1 MSPEFACDLCHYKTS
16 RGFAVLNRHKE
27 RKHSK
32 RSLQKPLKSDPES
45 DKTPVVIGLKRE
57 NDSRPDGAKQGNRVP
72 WVKLQKK
79 EVLANTKYYVCDQ
92 CGYKCTSR
100 DTLKGHKKSAICGH
114 RAAAFGHASEPISLK
129 HNENDVDDSNPHG
142 EIQCSKCKGNFSKE
156 YIEYHNKVC
165 GLGPERVK
173 ETTALLREETID
185 NSLKHKCG
193 SCSYVSYSEE
203 ELNNHNR
210 SAHEKI
216 LAYECNQCEFK
227 STLRFKL
234 NRHQWKTHGNDIASA
249 SFNLWAEQHRKKV
262 AQENPDK
269 PIHDVNRQL
278 RGHWKTLP
286 EAEMK
291 KFVEEAKMS
300 SQVLRNRSLK
310 EEPMDQ
316 EELSQKDHNE
326 MSDENDPEWKPE
338 EVATEGKERRRKLSN
353 DKDWQSKK
361 RAHGPKPSRR
371 NNEGKFVCDTVD
383 CGYRTKFLGNM
394 KTHCNR
400 LSHRSS
406 ALYPNDLSEHGN
418 YLTTAEILWT
428 KQNKKKVARENM
440 DKPIH
445 EVNRHHH
452 TNWMALPEAEMRKF
466 VEEAKMLQERRN
478 GFMKEKR
485 KEMESIAKVE
495 DKEKFPK
502 AARITAYS
510 EAAKT
515 IFSTSVKSAQNLA
528 RGKGTTTTSMSDC
541 EAGAVK
547 PVETKSKYK
556 KIAKED
562 VNMLNAMPKNELIKE
577 ERKEKDEHTKS
588 VGPLDQEDLEPD
600 QNPTLPKNMI
610 SSTTQTEIM
619 IIASRSTQTEL
630 KIFPQHDDIDISRK
644 SSKEIKAPK
653 DREKCDDCRE
663 VNDQNVRLI
672 LDLAA
677 AEERLEAER
686 RLRHEIENKLAR
698 ARKTQFKKE
707 PIEPPEYPDSILGL

>member
-1 MSPEFACDLCHYKTS
+1 MSPEFACDLCAYKTS

-32 RSLQKPLKSDPES
+32 RSLQKPLKSNPES

-57 NDSRPDGAKQGNRVP
+57 NYSRSNGTKQGNRVP

-79 EVLANTKYYVCDQ
+79 EVLENTLAVSLRARATIQQYVCDQ

-100 DTLKGHKKSAICGH
+100 GTLYGHKKSAICGH

-234 NRHQWKTHGNDIASA
+234 NRHQWKAHGNDIASA

-326 MSDENDPEWKPE
+326 MSNENDPEWKPE

-361 RAHGPKPSRR
+361 RAHGPKP
-371 NNEGKFVCDTVD
+371 
-383 CGYRTKFLGNM
+383 
-394 KTHCNR
+394 
-400 LSHRSS
+400 
-406 ALYPNDLSEHGN
+406 
-418 YLTTAEILWT
+418 
-428 KQNKKKVARENM
+428 
-440 DKPIH
+440 
-445 EVNRHHH
+445 
-452 TNWMALPEAEMRKF
+452 
-466 VEEAKMLQERRN
+466 

-577 ERKEKDEHTKS
+577 ERKEKDEHIKS

-610 SSTTQTEIM
+610 STTTQTEIK
-619 IIASRSTQTEL
+619 IIASRSTQTEQE
-630 KIFPQHDDIDISRK
+630 IFPQHDDISRK

-698 ARKTQFKKE
+698 ARKPQFKRE
-707 PIEPPEYPDSILGL
+707 PIEPPENPDSILGL